1 MARIALVT
9 AVESRSHDADL
20 PLLQPA
26 CAAAGLDAHVV
37 GWDDPSVSWRRFDAA
52 VLRSPWNY
60 MERLP
65 AFLDW
70 CARVDRRTRLL
81 NPLSVV
87 RWNTDK
93 HYLADLAARGVPVVP
108 TRFVEPGADPAQALE
123 DFLAAHRCEEFVVKP
138 AVGAGSRDTRRH
150 ARAGAAEAIAHL
162 ARLVDAGRSAMLQ
175 PYQHAVD
182 TRGETA
188 LLYFGGEFSH
198 AVRKAALLERD
209 GTARSHTGAPEVIQ
223 PSAPGADER
232 ALADRILGIVAAHPA
247 LDGPLAYAR
256 VDLVPGE
263 DGRPRLLE
271 LELCEPALFF
281 SHAPG
286 SAERFATRL
295 ASLVRDH
302 TRP

>member
-138 AVGAGSRDTRRH
+138 AVSAGSRDTRRH

-188 LLYFGGEFSH
+188 LLYFRG
-198 AVRKAALLERD
+198 R
-209 GTARSHTGAPEVIQ
+209 IQ
-223 PSAPGADER
+223 PRRPQGGAAGAQRHRPLAHWYAGGDPAERARRRRARARRPHSRHRCRTPGARR
-232 ALADRILGIVAAHPA
+232 A
-247 LDGPLAYAR
+247 AR
-256 VDLVPGE
+256 V
-263 DGRPRLLE
+263 RAR
-271 LELCEPALFF
+271 
-281 SHAPG
+281 G
-286 SAERFATRL
+286 SRAR
-295 ASLVRDH
+295 
-302 TRP
+302 